1 MMQFAAD
8 TESQLTT
15 NKQKHALCAKH
26 RKKFAAV
33 DYHPQAPFPV
43 KKSNRLAEAAPAA
56 STARCTAAAP
66 PPAASNT
73 RD

>member
-33 DYHPQAPFPV
+33 DYHP
-43 KKSNRLAEAAPAA
+43 
-56 STARCTAAAP
+56 
-66 PPAASNT
+66 
-73 RD
+73 